1 MATIKLNNVSIATET
16 AGAAAL
22 TVPSI
27 QQTDAQNISGTKA
40 SHEMFMGK
48 TFTLTGDLTVNDN
61 LVFANLT
68 GGGADITITD
78 DGNGRTITTGSAG
91 TLEAGEF
98 LGTVPVPTNIST
110 MTSGAIASGVT
121 FPAGHVLQTK
131 SYHTSSILTVVCASN
146 THTDLPTFVIAITPS
161 STSSKILVML
171 NIGGFN
177 FSSTNYGISGAGQ
190 LRRKIASGS
199 FAGIGIGTANAI
211 WNATFVLPQQNSY
224 QYNSVHAIYLDSPN
238 TTSVCTYGIA
248 VNDHNNG
255 TQTFY
260 LNRMDPQNYPYAQSY
275 ASSIIVQ
282 EIAG

>member
-78 DGNGRTITTGSAG
+78 DGNGRTLTTSSAG
-91 TLEAGEF
+91 TLEGGEF

-121 FPAGHVLQTK
+121 FPVGHVLQVK
-131 SYHTSSILTVVCASN
+131 SMTDSVSATTGSTSYVATN
-146 THTDLPTFVIAITPS
+146 TTLAITPS
-161 STSSKILVML
+161 SSSSKILILVHSA
-171 NIGGFN
+171 IRGDGGSPVAKPQFVI
-177 FSSTNYGISGAGQ
+177 YRG
-190 LRRKIASGS
+190 
-199 FAGIGIGTANAI
+199 GTALSSYPMA
-211 WNATFVLPQQNSY
+211 AVMEGDQNGH
-224 QYNSVHAIYLDSPN
+224 NSQVSMNWLDSPF
-238 TTSVCTYGIA
+238 TTSSTTYTVYMRDFAGRWVRWA
-248 VNDHNNG
+248 SG
-255 TQTFY
+255 YPEQTV
-260 LNRMDPQNYPYAQSY
+260 
-275 ASSIIVQ
+275 ASMTLM

>member
-1 MATIKLNNVSIATET
+1 MANMIIKPAADGNLLIQDRAGGAVLSTSTSGATIANVTLNSPI
-16 AGAAAL
+16 
-22 TVPSI
+22 
-27 QQTDAQNISGTKA
+27 
-40 SHEMFMGK
+40 
-48 TFTLTGDLTVNDN
+48 
-61 LVFANLT
+61 LVTPA
-68 GGGADITITD
+68 
-78 DGNGRTITTGSAG
+78 
-91 TLEAGEF
+91 
-98 LGTVPVPTNIST
+98 LGTVA
-110 MTSGAIASGVT
+110 SGTLGSGVT